1 MLPGRARACRHQGS
15 LEGPR
20 GVFQL
25 PCPCGEE
32 QAWASL
38 QGPQNCRPGCDAPKL
53 SFTGWCLW
61 TTVETLAVGPAPT
74 ALLALRAREGPA
86 RGGGG
91 RRALPPSGLVQT
103 AAPQPSAAPA
113 PGGWVPCLRP
123 DHPDRALS
131 AAALTV
137 LSCPRSATSPQTPR
151 TATPSPRPATCW
163 TSCCARTSARPRGRP
178 CPEAGPPPP
187 PTPWAPAPWAV
198 TCPEVGQVRR
208 RREHPSP
215 GGAGAFQAAG
225 FLVHQEDSHMRH
237 LGVLD
242 ASRTPGTQLHERH
255 RPHVLRALDPPMAQ
269 V

>member
-1 MLPGRARACRHQGS
+1 MVFVDHSGDTHRGASAHGAARSACAGRAS
-15 LEGPR
+15 T
-20 GVFQL
+20 
-25 PCPCGEE
+25 
-32 QAWASL
+32 
-38 QGPQNCRPGCDAPKL
+38 RP
-53 SFTGWCLW
+53 
-61 TTVETLAVGPAPT
+61 
-74 ALLALRAREGPA
+74 
-86 RGGGG
+86 

-103 AAPQPSAAPA
+103 AAPQPSAAPGSRGA
-113 PGGWVPCLRP
+113 GSRASALTTLTV
-123 DHPDRALS
+123 ALS
-131 AAALTV
+131 TAALTV
-137 LSCPRSATSPQTPR
+137 FSCPRSVTSPQTPR

-208 RREHPSP
+208 RRERPSP

-225 FLVHQEDSHMRH
+225 FLVHLEDSHMRH

-242 ASRTPGTQLHERH
+242 ASRAPGTQLHERH
-255 RPHVLRALDPPMAQ
+255 RPHVLRAFDPPMVQ

>member
-1 MLPGRARACRHQGS
+1 MVFVDHSGDTRRGASAHGAARSACAGRASA
-15 LEGPR
+15 
-20 GVFQL
+20 
-25 PCPCGEE
+25 
-32 QAWASL
+32 
-38 QGPQNCRPGCDAPKL
+38 
-53 SFTGWCLW
+53 
-61 TTVETLAVGPAPT
+61 
-74 ALLALRAREGPA
+74 
-86 RGGGG
+86 GGG
-91 RRALPPSGLVQT
+91 RGAAPCRRAALCRQPPRSPPLPPG
-103 AAPQPSAAPA
+103 

-137 LSCPRSATSPQTPR
+137 LSCPRSVTSPQTPR

-225 FLVHQEDSHMRH
+225 FLVHLEDSHMRH